1 MWGLFVPLRKAA
13 RIGRVRRL
21 AVGFAA
27 VALCGGL
34 LTQAAVADPLPPPAP
49 PNSGTGNVNWGGF
62 GWGLGIAA
70 DFDTGGTR
78 VASAQIVTSGAN
90 SIVRVTDSSSNVGVS
105 FVLEAHYFFTNWNF
119 NAVPQA
125 CNVKNDGT
133 YANASNCTLVG
144 IGPFI
149 AIEVGGGTSATP
161 SSSSPITGYAL
172 GVLFGLHHPKTDPST
187 GKAVTN
193 DTSSWNFGIG
203 FRVDPKAQVLG
214 DGFAPNAPP
223 PAGETMIRYKTEPR
237 PGVMLLSSFSF

>member
-1 MWGLFVPLRKAA
+1 MLGHFYPLRKAA
-13 RIGRVRRL
+13 RIGRVRLTRWL
-21 AVGFAA
+21 AAA
-27 VALCGGL
+27 ALCGGL
-34 LTQAAVADPLPPPAP
+34 FTQAAVADEAP
-49 PNSGTGNVNWGGF
+49 KPKPSQDSTTANWGGF

-78 VASAQIVTSGAN
+78 VANASIITSPGG
-90 SIVRVTDSSSNVGVS
+90 SIVRVTDTSSNVGVS

-125 CNVKNDGT
+125 CTVQKDGT
-133 YANASNCTLVG
+133 YANPSNCTLVG

-161 SSSSPITGYAL
+161 SASSPITGYAL

-187 GKAVTN
+187 GKAVAN

-214 DGFAPNAPP
+214 DGFAANAPP
-223 PAGETMIRYKTEPR
+223 PAGETAIRYKSEPR